1 MKRRQ
6 FLQSIA
12 AAAGTPLMPAGLLG
26 TSAVSAEHY
35 ARAVA
40 YVASDACFA
49 PTNLLST
56 LGLNGET
63 GRAVMAQLKIDGL
76 IGEMGNTGLMYSK
89 TMYAKQAKIAAAA
102 LRELSA
108 ANTTGKPSDIIR
120 KAQHQF
126 QKLTAAPDTPKTND
140 LQVSEQFEQMA
151 SDNQPSE
158 TKTADSAETVNE
170 KDAVKIQP

>member
-12 AAAGTPLMPAGLLG
+12 ATAGAPLMPAGLLG
-26 TSAVSAEHY
+26 TAQVSSAHY

-63 GRAVMAQLKIDGL
+63 GRAVIAQLKIDVL

-89 TMYAKQAKIAAAA
+89 TVYAKQAEIAATA

-108 ANTTGKPSDIIR
+108 ANTGEKPSDIIE
-120 KAQHQF
+120 KAQDRIRE
-126 QKLTAAPDTPKTND
+126 L
-140 LQVSEQFEQMA
+140 A
-151 SDNQPSE
+151 SKPSTQE
-158 TKTADSAETVNE
+158 PETADTGDTDLSAETQ
-170 KDAVKIQP
+170 DIIA

>member
-1 MKRRQ
+1 
-6 FLQSIA
+6 
-12 AAAGTPLMPAGLLG
+12 MPAGLLG
-26 TSAVSAEHY
+26 TAQVSSAHY

-40 YVASDACFA
+40 YVASDTCFA

-89 TMYAKQAKIAAAA
+89 TVYAKQAQIAAAA

-108 ANTTGKPSDIIR
+108 ANTSGKPSDIIQ
-120 KAQHQF
+120 KAQD
-126 QKLTAAPDTPKTND
+126 KIRELVLEPNEPEPEIEIPD
-140 LQVSEQFEQMA
+140 A
-151 SDNQPSE
+151 
-158 TKTADSAETVNE
+158 AETPDNVS
-170 KDAVKIQP
+170 